1 MTKQKTLGWAA
12 MAALLAIAVMVGC
25 SVQVQPAPD
34 VVEPAADT
42 EAPEPAEGSASAEE
56 PAAEEEPAADYEAS
70 VKQALADFKAGVESQ
85 NIDKMMVP
93 FSANFDHYEWG
104 DKETLRGF
112 ITAQMNQGVMD
123 GAEVDIE
130 NAEISKD
137 GDVVSV
143 YPVEMDA
150 SAIGLLTFEFTV
162 EEDDDGVWRVTSMEV
177 DGI

>member
-12 MAALLAIAVMVGC
+12 MAALLAVAVMAGC
-25 SVQVQPAPD
+25 GVQPVPD
-34 VVEPAADT
+34 VVEPAVDVV
-42 EAPEPAEGSASAEE
+42 APEPAEGSASAEE
-56 PAAEEEPAADYEAS
+56 PAAEEDPAVDYEAS
-70 VKQALADFKAGVESQ
+70 VKQALADFKAGIESQ
-85 NIDKMMVP
+85 DIDKMMAP

-104 DKETLRGF
+104 DKARLRGF
-112 ITAQMNQGVMD
+112 ITLQMDQGVMD

-143 YPVEMDA
+143 YPVEMA
-150 SAIGLLTFEFTV
+150 SSAVGLLTFEFTV
-162 EEDDDGVWRVTSMEV
+162 EEDDDSVWRVTSMEV